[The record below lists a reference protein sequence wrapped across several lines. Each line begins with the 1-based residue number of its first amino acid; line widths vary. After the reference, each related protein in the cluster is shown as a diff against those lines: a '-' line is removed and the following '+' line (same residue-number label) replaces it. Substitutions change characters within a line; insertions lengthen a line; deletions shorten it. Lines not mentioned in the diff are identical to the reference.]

1 LRWKEFVVANNLF
14 VLPRLGQTIRQE
26 DSGIYY
32 ILNQQT
38 GRVRSLIQL
47 VRENLHWYILQLQP
61 IADGLDY
68 RWSVL
73 SRENDCALKTATDRQ
88 IAHYFSK
95 PEYTEPVGAW
105 QVMRNADFGFGK
117 FTPIES
123 PEEISYAILTFE
135 GDEMKAPIR
144 LHKAPSEWLQES
156 NSQDILQLEIA

>member
-1 LRWKEFVVANNLF
+1 MANNLF

-73 SRENDCALKTATDRQ
+73 SRENDCALQAATDKQ
-88 IAHYFSK
+88 IAHYFSR
-95 PEYTEPVGAW
+95 PEYAEPAGAW

-117 FTPIES
+117 FTPIEA
-123 PEEISYAILTFE
+123 PDEVSYAILTFDGE
-135 GDEMKAPIR
+135 DMQRPVR
-144 LHKAPSEWLQES
+144 LHKAPPEWLEKD
-156 NSQDILQLEIA
+156 NETDILQLEIA

>member
-1 LRWKEFVVANNLF
+1 MANNLF

-26 DSGIYY
+26 DSGMYY

-73 SRENDCALKTATDRQ
+73 SRENDCELKNVTDKQ

-95 PEYTEPVGAW
+95 PEYAEPVGAW

-117 FTPIES
+117 FTPIEA
-123 PEEISYAILTFE
+123 PDDISYAILRFD

-144 LHKAPSEWLQES
+144 MHKAPAEWLE
-156 NSQDILQLEIA
+156 NEAAVEQLLPRAEFA

>member
-1 LRWKEFVVANNLF
+1 MSNNLF

-32 ILNQQT
+32 ILNQKT

-73 SRENDCALKTATDRQ
+73 SREQDCVLKPVTDKQ
-88 IAHYFSK
+88 IAHYFSRA
-95 PEYTEPVGAW
+95 EYAEPAGAW

-117 FTPIES
+117 FTPIEA
-123 PEEISYAILTFE
+123 PNEVSYAILTFE
-135 GDEMKAPIR
+135 GEEMQTPIR
-144 LHKAPSEWLQES
+144 LHKAPEAWLQE
-156 NSQDILQLEIA
+156 NNETDILQLEIA